1 MNEGKIMKKKV
12 NLSLD
17 EDVALELKHLAKN
30 EHKTVSA
37 WVTDAVVKNMRNNK
51 SKVKGKKCNE
61 QTRYD

>member
-1 MNEGKIMKKKV
+1 MKGDKIMKKKV

-17 EDVALELKHLAKN
+17 EDVALELKHLAEN
-30 EHKTVSA
+30 EYKTVSA

-51 SKVKGKKCNE
+51 SKAKGKKCNE